1 MLAVKGQ
8 SCQKC
13 QPDRRHKKEVHTH
26 IKKLL
31 TGPQSGTLSVC
42 PKYILVKSS
51 LLFRLADLDLEQTEP
66 EPFITSF
73 IDIKA

>member
-1 MLAVKGQ
+1 MSEMSTRSSPQERGIYT
-8 SCQKC
+8 QK
-13 QPDRRHKKEVHTH
+13 K
-26 IKKLL
+26 IL

-73 IDIKA
+73 IDIIA